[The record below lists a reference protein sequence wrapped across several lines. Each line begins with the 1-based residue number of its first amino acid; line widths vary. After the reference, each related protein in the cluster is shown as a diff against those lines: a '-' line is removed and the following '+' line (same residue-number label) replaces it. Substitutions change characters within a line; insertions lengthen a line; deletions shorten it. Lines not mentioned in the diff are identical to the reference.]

1 MRVSFIPSSPM
12 LDKVSLNFSH
22 QNIIWINDVN
32 TFLCAYLYFFLFSSP
47 LTLFLALCLHLLLF
61 FCTWYIILVPAI
73 TVVSVWNSQ
82 SKAFHDCFLSFRHL
96 LECDVFLTCFKSVS
110 LYPPVTLFYWFSA
123 FMKNLVLFYLSLNV

>member
-22 QNIIWINDVN
+22 QNIIWINYVN
-32 TFLCAYLYFFLFSSP
+32 TFLCAYLSFFLFSSP

-73 TVVSVWNSQ
+73 TVVSEILSPKLSMTVSYHSGICLNVMYSSLALNQ
-82 SKAFHDCFLSFRHL
+82 SHF
-96 LECDVFLTCFKSVS
+96 TPQS
-110 LYPPVTLFYWFSA
+110 LYSIDSQHLWKIWYYFI
-123 FMKNLVLFYLSLNV
+123 YL